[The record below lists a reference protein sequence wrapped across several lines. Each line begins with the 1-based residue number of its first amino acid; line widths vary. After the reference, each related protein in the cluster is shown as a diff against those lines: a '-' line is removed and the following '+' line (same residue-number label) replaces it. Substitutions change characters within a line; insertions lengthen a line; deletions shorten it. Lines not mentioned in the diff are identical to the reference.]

1 MKKQTVFIG
10 IAAGLLVVLSSQ
22 QASYAQYGDT
32 GGSAASEQTLK
43 KCLEL
48 GISMAQ
54 CNDATVLQ
62 KERVGWNTQDKGSG
76 TALFA
81 SGTGQ
86 MIILVGSLGA
96 IFGGVAGGFF
106 VMGRKGKQE
115 KSI

>member
-22 QASYAQYGDT
+22 QASYAQYGDG
-32 GGSAASEQTLK
+32 GGSGVSEQTLK
-43 KCLEL
+43 RCQEL
-48 GISMAQ
+48 GISRGQ
-54 CNDATVLQ
+54 CNDATILQ
-62 KERVGWNTQDKGSG
+62 RERVNWFPQDKGSG

-81 SGTGQ
+81 SETGQ
-86 MIILVGSLGA
+86 MIILIGALGA

-106 VMGRKGKQE
+106 VMGRKAQQE

>member
-22 QASYAQYGDT
+22 QASYAQYGG
-32 GGSAASEQTLK
+32 GGSEVSEQTLK
-43 KCLEL
+43 RCQEL
-48 GISMAQ
+48 GISRAQ

-62 KERVGWNTQDKGSG
+62 KERVGWNVQDKGSG
-76 TALFA
+76 TPLFA
-81 SGTGQ
+81 TETGQ
-86 MIILVGSLGA
+86 MAILIGAIGA

-106 VMGRKGKQE
+106 VMGRKAQQE